1 MSKVMEDVNN
11 VKSLL
16 LRVNAG
22 ESIEDIRGDYSAC
35 VEQLDLIDVFR
46 NILQVDHT
54 EKSITIYDIKNF
66 FDIHHHLYGHAVEEI
81 HVSENCNHPLHILRK
96 ENHLLSDS
104 LNIIQYLVDDV
115 ENGEETLIDT
125 LIAEAKR
132 LGEIN
137 CHFNRKEKLY
147 FPLLERYGIY
157 PLPRT
162 IWKEH
167 DQIRLLIKGLANRLQ
182 KIDSIEFRNIRRT
195 FDDLKTKCEEMILKE
210 NFLIVPITQLLFK
223 EKDWLAI
230 ARESSAFGY
239 AVEQSGK
246 YENHVDGRLTGPL
259 DHTEHLQ
266 FGGGYLTTKEANM
279 ILNNLPVEITFVDKN
294 GLFKYFNNVVESS
307 EMMFIRTP
315 LSIGRNVANCHPPK
329 SLKKVMHVI
338 RDLKNKVRET
348 ETMWFKTK
356 DKYIHITYKGVFD
369 EKDEFM
375 GILEYVQD
383 IQPFFELPGEMK
395 RGITRE

>member
-1 MSKVMEDVNN
+1 MTEIMEEVNSI
-11 VKSLL
+11 KSLL
-16 LRVNAG
+16 LRVHDG
-22 ESIEDIRGDYSAC
+22 EPIGSIKADYSEQ
-35 VEQLDLIDVFR
+35 VERMDLIDVFKAV
-46 NILQVDHT
+46 LQVDHT
-54 EKSITIYDIKNF
+54 NKNITIHDIKEF
-66 FDIHHHLYGHAVEEI
+66 FEIHQYLYGHAVNEI
-81 HVSENCNHPLHILRK
+81 DISDDVNHPLHVLRK
-96 ENHLLSDS
+96 ENHLFSDS
-104 LNIIQYLVDDV
+104 MDIVQYLIEDV
-115 ENGEETLIDT
+115 ERGEKNLIDT
-125 LIAEAKR
+125 LIAEVKR
-132 LGEIN
+132 LDELN

-147 FPLLERYGIY
+147 FPLLEGYGIY

-195 FDDLKTKCEEMILKE
+195 FDDLKVKCEEMILKE
-210 NFLIVPITQLLFK
+210 DFLIIPITQMLFS

-230 ARESSAFGY
+230 TKESPAFGY
-239 AVEQSGK
+239 AVEL
-246 YENHVDGRLTGPL
+246 NGRYRNQVRGRRVKPL
-259 DHTEHLQ
+259 DHTKQLQ
-266 FGGGYLTTKEANM
+266 FGGGYLTMKEAGL
-279 ILNNLPVEITFVDKN
+279 ILDNLPVEITFVDKN
-294 GLFKYFNNVVESS
+294 GLFKYFNNIVESS

-338 RDLKNKVRET
+338 RDLKNKVKET

-395 RGITRE
+395 RNVSK

>member
-1 MSKVMEDVNN
+1 MSKIMEDVNS

-16 LRVNAG
+16 TRVHHG
-22 ESIEDIRGDYSAC
+22 EAIDSIKSDYSEQ
-35 VEQLDLIDVFR
+35 VEKLDLIDVFKM
-46 NILQVDHT
+46 ILQVNHT
-54 EKSITIYDIKNF
+54 SKEITIYDIKEF
-66 FDIHHHLYGHAVEEI
+66 FEIHHHLYGHDVNEI
-81 HVSENCNHPLHILRK
+81 HISDDVNHPLHVLRK

-115 ENGEETLIDT
+115 ENGEKNLIDT

-147 FPLLERYGIY
+147 FPILERYGIY

-162 IWKEH
+162 IWKLH
-167 DQIRLLIKGLANRLQ
+167 DQIRLLIKGLVNRLH

-195 FDDLKTKCEEMILKE
+195 FDDLKAKCEEMILE
-210 NFLIVPITQLLFK
+210 EDLLIIPITQILFK

-230 ARESSAFGY
+230 AEESSAFGY
-239 AVEQSGK
+239 AVELNGK
-246 YENHVDGRLTGPL
+246 YRNYVGNQRVKPL
-259 DHTEHLQ
+259 NHTEQLQ
-266 FGGGYLTTKEANM
+266 FGGGYLTTREANI
-279 ILNNLPVEITFVDKN
+279 ILNNLPLEITFVDKN
-294 GLFKYFNNVVESS
+294 GLFKYFNNIVESS

-315 LSIGRNVANCHPPK
+315 LSIGRNVSNCHPPK
-329 SLKKVMHVI
+329 SLKKVMYVI
-338 RDLKNKVRET
+338 RDLKNKVKES

-356 DKYIHITYKGVFD
+356 DKYIHITYKAVFD
-369 EKDEFM
+369 EEDEFM

-383 IQPFFELPGEMK
+383 IQPFFELPSAVK
-395 RGITRE
+395 RNVSK